1 MNGLVDATLFVVRQ
15 DFAPS
20 DVINETIKRLTY
32 VKDNVIGVV
41 FKNMLREGNKGT
53 GNYNN
58 RYGYGKYKVRGDK

>member
-32 VKDNVIGVV
+32 VKDNVIGVL
-41 FKNMLREGNKGT
+41 FKNMLSESNKGT
-53 GNYNN
+53 SNYNN
-58 RYGYGKYKVRGDK
+58 RYGYNKYRVRGDK

>member
-41 FKNMLREGNKGT
+41 FKNMLSESNKGT
-53 GNYNN
+53 SNYNN
-58 RYGYGKYKVRGDK
+58 RYGYNKYRVRGDK